1 METLYAR
8 VAEAVAEGQ
17 SVALTTL
24 VRVEGSTPREVGSKM
39 LVYADGRT
47 AGTIGGGA
55 MEAAVIDAASLA
67 LAQGEPRLLRYEL
80 RDPEEGDLA
89 ICGGEAEVF
98 IDVIAPRPT
107 LLVVGAGHVAMPV
120 AEMGHLCGFRVV
132 VLDDRP
138 DMVSEARFPHASER
152 ISGEIVDRLHE
163 LNLTSQW
170 HVVIV
175 TRGHAYDLEA
185 LRAVVGSEAAYVG
198 MIGSRRKVRTTFERL
213 LADGVPEAL
222 LERVHSPIGLN
233 IGAQTPAEIAVSIL
247 AEIIWLRKGA
257 RASLP
262 GGQPAGGAPAGG
274 APGSMRISPS
284 PACPETGDL

>member
-8 VAEAVAEGQ
+8 VAAAVAEGQ
-17 SVALTTL
+17 SVAMATL

-39 LVYADGRT
+39 LVYADGQI

-55 MEAAVIDAASLA
+55 VEAAVIDAASEALA
-67 LAQGEPRLLRYEL
+67 LGEPRLLHYEL
-80 RDPEEGDLA
+80 RDPEQGDLA

-107 LLVVGAGHVAMPV
+107 LLVVGAGHVAIPV

-132 VLDDRP
+132 VLDDRS

-152 ISGEIVDRLHE
+152 ISGEIVTQLNE
-163 LNLTSQW
+163 MNLTSQW

-175 TRGHAYDLEA
+175 TRGHAHDLEA
-185 LRAVVGSEAAYVG
+185 LRAVVGSKAAYVG
-198 MIGSRRKVRTTFERL
+198 MIGSQRKVRTTYERL
-213 LADGVPEAL
+213 MADGVPEAL
-222 LERVHSPIGLN
+222 LERVHSPIGLD

-247 AEIIWLRKGA
+247 AEIIWLRKGV
-257 RASLP
+257 RERVP
-262 GGQPAGGAPAGG
+262 GEQPD
-274 APGSMRISPS
+274 SMRISPS
-284 PACPETGDL
+284 SASPVAGDLKLDRPE